1 MMSSL
6 NAWGLLREKGGHAVC
21 GGGGG
26 EHFRKSRYEL
36 LIVVGA
42 SVTGRG

>member
-1 MMSSL
+1 ML
-6 NAWGLLREKGGHAVC
+6 FVGV
-21 GGGGG
+21 GGGG

>member
-1 MMSSL
+1 MVML
-6 NAWGLLREKGGHAVC
+6 FVGV
-21 GGGGG
+21 GGG
-26 EHFRKSRYEL
+26 EHFRKYRYEL